1 MNDVLQE
8 TIKELQKIPWFQE
21 LEKKHLEKVASITT
35 LRHVRPDEALFH
47 EGDKE
52 DNLYI
57 VIAGRIALEIF
68 VPHRGGGFAE
78 HDHTSVPDDR
88 RSQIRLPAAEIAAYS
103 C

>member
-35 LRHVRPDEALFH
+35 LRHVRPDEVLFH

-52 DNLYI
+52 DCLYI
-57 VIAGRIALEIF
+57 VLSGRIALEIF
-68 VPHRGGGFAE
+68 IPIAGRYAF
-78 HDHTSVPDDR
+78 TQSNR
-88 RSQIRLPAAEIAAYS
+88 RIYLVGRV
-103 C
+103 